1 MCPAF
6 RCGHIFSRPTKLKE
20 WLEKQGLTLESRAH
34 LITDAG
40 QYVPG
45 FSMFGPERV
54 HKVNCLDW
62 RRVARGVE
70 ITRDVLLD
78 RQADVHLRRR
88 RRHKIILFATA

>member
-1 MCPAF
+1 MPPITLPSSNPHLSAY
-6 RCGHIFSRPTKLKE
+6 GWQE

-54 HKVNCLDW
+54 QFFIHSPFGWQRPPFSRKYLKGLVGAPGLE
-62 RRVARGVE
+62 RG
-70 ITRDVLLD
+70 TR
-78 RQADVHLRRR
+78 
-88 RRHKIILFATA
+88 